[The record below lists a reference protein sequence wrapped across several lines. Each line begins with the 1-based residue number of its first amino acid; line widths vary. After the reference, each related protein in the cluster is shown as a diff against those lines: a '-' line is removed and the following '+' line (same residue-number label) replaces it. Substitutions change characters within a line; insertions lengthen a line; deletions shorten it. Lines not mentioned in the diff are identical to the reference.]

1 MGSLQSAVQGIRTMF
16 SKVLG
21 VVAFLVVSH
30 SQALP
35 FFPGQVYPAGV
46 AYFTPVVA
54 VPGLQLA
61 RQEFMQELDGTISDV
76 ISEITGQYL
85 EDTAEVKEVKEE
97 FMKVFNEALSGFIET
112 VYLDDTE
119 EVATAKKEFF
129 EVFNAATTGLL
140 TTVENFY
147 IEDTAEVKD
156 AREQFQRAFEDAKAG
171 IIGAQ
176 YIPYTPAVQKARDEF
191 LRFFD
196 LVVDGMLYKLAPQ
209 PVANYYIADTPEVLE
224 LYKLAEKGDFN
235 AALTVVALEDAI
247 SNNVNNPAGAAQ
259 QFVQTATELQDMIR
273 ILEGEAGHS
282 LTVQEIEPILELIS
296 EESSDDTDDDTDEED

>member
-1 MGSLQSAVQGIRTMF
+1 MGQLAIAVQGIRTMF

-21 VVAFLVVSH
+21 VVAFLAISH

-140 TTVENFY
+140 ATVENFY

-296 EESSDDTDDDTDEED
+296 EESSDDTDDDTVEED